1 MQYKDHDIE
10 LSGRF
15 DLTSLR
21 SRSVLVMLCEFGGRL
36 HCTSGRIGISRR
48 RHCSD
53 ALALAGDDDG
63 AATWC
68 RIMTAVTELA
78 NKNPSPLR
86 PPTSPVRT

>member
-1 MQYKDHDIE
+1 VN
-10 LSGRF
+10 S
-15 DLTSLR
+15 
-21 SRSVLVMLCEFGGRL
+21 SVGFIARVAALGSAGA
-36 HCTSGRIGISRR
+36 GIAA
-48 RHCSD
+48 D